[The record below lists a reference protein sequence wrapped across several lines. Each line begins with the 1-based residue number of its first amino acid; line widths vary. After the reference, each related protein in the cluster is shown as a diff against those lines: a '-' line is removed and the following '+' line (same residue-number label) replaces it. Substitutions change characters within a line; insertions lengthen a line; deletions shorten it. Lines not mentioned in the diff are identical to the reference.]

1 MSREKV
7 TIYDVAEEL
16 GISIA
21 TVNRALN
28 GKPNV
33 SPETKRLVVDA
44 ARQMGYKP
52 SKAAASLSRNPKR
65 IAVLM
70 MSTIMGFV
78 AEVKRG
84 IMKAYND
91 LKDFGLEVDII
102 EVVGDEDVDAEY
114 IRRLDEIADE
124 GYDGIIM
131 LPGNESAIA
140 QRLKQPGYGGKTVF
154 AAVVSDIV
162 GSKCLFSVR
171 NNGCAAGRMA
181 AELLGMMTKNS
192 KKVALVTGRNELFV
206 HSETINGFKAMV
218 DESGLEFV
226 GVYEHYDKPSIA
238 YKLADKLMND
248 VPDLG
253 GIYFSSAN
261 SVTFCKRLIELGKI
275 SDIEIVTSDIFPEIE
290 MLMRDGNIG
299 ATIFQ
304 NPFNQGK
311 LVTRYMFEHLA
322 EGRQFEDRNILL
334 NPEIVLK
341 SNIEFYSKNIEYVKY
356 DMFI

>member
-1 MSREKV
+1 
-7 TIYDVAEEL
+7 
-16 GISIA
+16 
-21 TVNRALN
+21 
-28 GKPNV
+28 
-33 SPETKRLVVDA
+33 
-44 ARQMGYKP
+44 
-52 SKAAASLSRNPKR
+52 
-65 IAVLM
+65 
-70 MSTIMGFV
+70 
-78 AEVKRG
+78 
-84 IMKAYND
+84 
-91 LKDFGLEVDII
+91 
-102 EVVGDEDVDAEY
+102 
-114 IRRLDEIADE
+114 
-124 GYDGIIM
+124 
-131 LPGNESAIA
+131 
-140 QRLKQPGYGGKTVF
+140 
-154 AAVVSDIV
+154 
-162 GSKCLFSVR
+162 
-171 NNGCAAGRMA
+171 
-181 AELLGMMTKNS
+181 MMTKNS

-275 SDIEIVTSDIFPEIE
+275 SDIEIVTSDNFPEIE